1 MRSAVAATLVR
12 YSNNLK
18 WAHLL
23 FSCEVSLWQFSMY
36 RVLTC
41 LTTEHNLWLVLLAGL
56 ICLMATHVAVVLVQR
71 GRSVTGRARWLW
83 LGVAGASGGYGIWS
97 THFIAMLAYDPGV
110 VVGYEAQLSLLS
122 LAMAIVATFAAV
134 TCAAFL
140 DGIWAHV
147 SGGLFFAAGV
157 ASMHFTGMLAIEF
170 PGTIDWSLDHVAAS
184 ILLGGLF
191 ASTAYALALNG
202 RSNGSRK
209 YGATLMLT
217 VAVVSLH
224 FTAMGGVTVR
234 PGAEML
240 DPSSLLSPSL
250 MIAAIATTSF
260 SLLTCGIAAGYFAIR
275 AERQAAASEAN
286 FKRLV
291 QGVTD
296 YAIYMLDPSGKV
308 SNWNAGAERAK
319 GYTADEIV
327 GRDFSTFY
335 SAEDRANG
343 VPKRALEIARTQ
355 GKFEAEGWRYRKD
368 GTSFWAHVVLDAIH
382 GDHGELVGYAKIT
395 KDKTKQKA
403 DADRIARVSRNLDIA
418 LENMSQ
424 GICLFDR
431 DQKLVLA
438 NRHYSEIFKFPEGF
452 AAVGRPY
459 REIVEQGYLLIL
471 ADPVAAMSRA
481 EEHYERAM
489 KLVRSGGGSVVMQF
503 SDGRS
508 IQSIYTATQEGGW
521 VVTFEDITQRI
532 RSEEKIAYMARHD
545 GLTGLPN
552 RAVFNETL
560 NQEIT
565 LAERS
570 GGKIAVV
577 GIDLDKFK
585 EINDQHGHAAGDQV
599 LVELTR
605 LMNDVLQQGEFVA
618 RFGGDEFAAIKRF
631 EEISEVH
638 EFIARLERCLI
649 GEITIDAFE
658 VRTGASLG
666 VAIYPADARDGEQ
679 LLANADLAM
688 YRAKASLITRVC
700 FYEGAMDEA
709 ARARRT
715 LAQDL
720 WEAIEKQQFHL
731 HYQVQKSVS
740 SGKTTGYEVLLRW
753 KHPTRGNVPPMDF
766 ISLAEE
772 CGAILPIGEWVLR
785 EACRVA
791 ASWDEPHKIAVNLSP
806 VQLGHQDMAAI
817 VRQVLIETGLN
828 PRRLEIE
835 ITESSII
842 TDKER
847 ALHTLRQ
854 IKALG
859 VSIAIDDFGT
869 GYSSLET
876 LRAFPFDKI
885 KLDRSFMN
893 EVESSQQ
900 AKAIIRAILALG
912 QSLDVPVLAEGV
924 ETQDQLDILQKE
936 GCDEAQGYL
945 LGKPKPDA
953 DLEHGTSSSEAA

>member
-1 MRSAVAATLVR
+1 
-12 YSNNLK
+12 
-18 WAHLL
+18 
-23 FSCEVSLWQFSMY
+23 MY

-41 LTTEHNLWLVLLAGL
+41 LTTEHNLWLVLLAGI
-56 ICLMATHVAVVLVQR
+56 ICLLASHMAVLLVQR
-71 GRSVTGRARWLW
+71 GRLAQGSARWIW
-83 LGVAGASGGYGIWS
+83 LAVAGASGGFGIWS

-122 LAMAIVATFAAV
+122 LAMAVVATFAAV

-140 DGIWAHV
+140 NGMTAYV
-147 SGGLFFAAGV
+147 AGGLLFATGV

-170 PGTIDWSLDHVAAS
+170 PGEISWSDGHVVAS
-184 ILLGGLF
+184 IVLGAVF
-191 ASTAYALALNG
+191 ATLAYALTLNG
-202 RSNGSRK
+202 RSDGTRK
-209 YGATLMLT
+209 YVSTLMMTLG
-217 VAVVSLH
+217 VVSLH
-224 FTAMGGVTVR
+224 FTAMGGVTVT
-234 PGAEML
+234 PAAETL

-250 MIAAIATTSF
+250 MIATIATISL
-260 SLLTCGIAAGYFAIR
+260 SLLTCGLTAAYFAVR
-275 AERQAAASEAN
+275 AEKRAAVGEEN

-296 YAIYMLDPSGKV
+296 YAIYMLDLDGKV
-308 SNWNAGAERAK
+308 SNWNAGAERTK
-319 GYTADEIV
+319 GYAAEEIV

-335 SAEDRANG
+335 SAEDRAKG
-343 VPKRALEIARTQ
+343 MPQRALEIARSE

-368 GTSFWAHVVLDAIH
+368 GTSFWAHVVIDPIYDDNGA
-382 GDHGELVGYAKIT
+382 LVGYAKIT
-395 KDKTKQKA
+395 KDQTKQKA
-403 DADRIARVSRNLDIA
+403 DADRINQVSRNLDIA

-424 GICLFDR
+424 GICLFDKDER
-431 DQKLVLA
+431 LVLA
-438 NRHYSEIFKFPEGF
+438 NRHYSKIFGFPEGF
-452 AAVGRPY
+452 AAVGRSY
-459 REIVEQGYLLIL
+459 RDIVEQGYLLRL
-471 ADPVAAMSRA
+471 KDPAIAMPRA
-481 EEHYERAM
+481 VEHYEHAM
-489 KLVRSGGGSVVMQF
+489 KIVRSGAGAAVLPF

-508 IQSIYTATQEGGW
+508 IQSIYTATEEGGW
-521 VVTFEDITQRI
+521 VVTFEDITQRLE
-532 RSEEKIAYMARHD
+532 SEKKINYLARHD
-545 GLTGLPN
+545 SLTGLPN

-560 NQEIT
+560 GQEIV

-570 GGKIAVV
+570 GGKVAVI

-585 EINDQHGHAAGDQV
+585 EINDQHGHAAGDMV

-605 LMNDVLQQGEFVA
+605 LMNEVLQPGEFVA
-618 RFGGDEFAAIKRF
+618 RFGGDEFAAIKCF
-631 EEISEVH
+631 DDIAEVH
-638 EFIARLERCLI
+638 DLIARLERCLV

-658 VRTGASLG
+658 VKTGASLG
-666 VAIYPADARDGEQ
+666 VAIYPQDARDPEQ

-709 ARARRT
+709 ARERRA

-720 WEAIEKQQFHL
+720 WEAIDRQQFHL

-753 KHPTRGNVPPMDF
+753 EHPVRGNVPPMDF
-766 ISLAEE
+766 IALAEE

-806 VQLGHQDMAAI
+806 IQLAHQDMAAI
-817 VRQVLIETGLN
+817 VRNVLVETGLN

-842 TDKER
+842 TDKDR

-893 EVESSQQ
+893 EVETSQQ

-945 LGKPKPDA
+945 LGRPRPLT
-953 DLEHGTSSSEAA
+953 DLDHVASKSEAA

>member
-1 MRSAVAATLVR
+1 
-12 YSNNLK
+12 
-18 WAHLL
+18 
-23 FSCEVSLWQFSMY
+23 MY

-41 LTTEHNLWLVLLAGL
+41 LTTEHNPWLVLLAGI
-56 ICLMATHVAVVLVQR
+56 ICLLASHVAVLLTQ
-71 GRSVTGRARWLW
+71 RARHAEETARWIW
-83 LGVAGASGGYGIWS
+83 LGVAGAAGGFGIWS

-110 VVGYEAQLSLLS
+110 VVGYNAQLSLMS
-122 LAMAIVATFAAV
+122 LAMAVVATFAAV

-140 DGIWAHV
+140 GGVAAYV
-147 SGGLFFAAGV
+147 TGGLLFASGV

-170 PGTIDWSLDHVAAS
+170 PGEISWSQGYVVAS
-184 ILLGGLF
+184 IVLGAVF
-191 ASTAYALALNG
+191 AILAYGLALRG
-202 RSNGSRK
+202 KSGAARK
-209 YGATLMLT
+209 YLSTLMLT
-217 VAVVSLH
+217 LGVVALH
-224 FTAMGGVTVR
+224 FTAMAGVTVI
-234 PGAEML
+234 PAAETL
-240 DPSSLLSPSL
+240 DPSLLLSPTL
-250 MIAAIATTSF
+250 MIVTIAATSL
-260 SLLTCGIAAGYFAIR
+260 SLLTCGLTAAMFAVR
-275 AERQAAASEAN
+275 AERRAADGEAN

-296 YAIYMLDPSGKV
+296 YAIYMLDLDGKV
-308 SNWNAGAERAK
+308 SNWNAGAQRAK
-319 GYTADEIV
+319 GYTAEEIV

-335 SAEDRANG
+335 SAEDRAAG
-343 VPKRALEIARTQ
+343 KPQRALEIARTE

-368 GTSFWAHVVLDAIH
+368 GTSFWAHVVIDPIYDDGGALI
-382 GDHGELVGYAKIT
+382 GYAKIT
-395 KDKTKQKA
+395 KDNTKQKA
-403 DADRIARVSRNLDIA
+403 DADRIAQVSRNLDIA
-418 LENMSQ
+418 LESMSQ

-431 DQKLVLA
+431 HENLVLA
-438 NRHYSEIFKFPEGF
+438 NRHYGAIFGF
-452 AAVGRPY
+452 ADGFTAVGKAY
-459 REIVEQGYLLIL
+459 RDILEQGYVARLPDKAVAL
-471 ADPVAAMSRA
+471 ARA

-489 KLVRSGGGSVVMQF
+489 KVVRAGTGVTTQKL
-503 SDGRS
+503 SDGRF
-508 IQSIYTATQEGGW
+508 IQATYNATEDGGW
-521 VVTFEDITQRI
+521 VVTVEDITQRLQT
-532 RSEEKIAYMARHD
+532 EEKISYMARHD
-545 GLTGLPN
+545 ALTGLPN

-560 NQEIT
+560 EQEI
-565 LAERS
+565 AVAGRA
-570 GGKIAVV
+570 GGKVAVI

-585 EINDQHGHAAGDQV
+585 EINDQHGHAAGDLV

-605 LMNDVLQQGEFVA
+605 LMTDALQQGEFVA

-631 EEISEVH
+631 DDITEVH
-638 EFIARLERCLI
+638 DLVARLERSLV

-658 VRTGASLG
+658 VKTGASLG
-666 VAIYPADARDGEQ
+666 VAVFPQDAREAEQ

-688 YRAKASLITRVC
+688 YRAKGSLVTRVC

-709 ARARRT
+709 ARQRRA

-720 WEAIEKQQFHL
+720 WEAIAKRQFHL

-740 SGKTTGYEVLLRW
+740 TGKTTGYEVLLRW
-753 KHPTRGNVPPMDF
+753 KHPVRGHVPPMEF
-766 ISLAEE
+766 IELAEE

-791 ASWDEPHKIAVNLSP
+791 ASWDQPHKIAVNLSP
-806 VQLGHQDMAAI
+806 VQLGHQDMAAL
-817 VRQVLIETGLN
+817 VREVLIETGLN

-847 ALHTLRQ
+847 ALNTLRQ

-900 AKAIIRAILALG
+900 AKAIVRAILALG

-924 ETQDQLDILQKE
+924 ETRDQLEILQKE

-945 LGKPKPDA
+945 LGKPQPVTNLDHDSEVRSA
-953 DLEHGTSSSEAA
+953 EAA

>member
-1 MRSAVAATLVR
+1 
-12 YSNNLK
+12 
-18 WAHLL
+18 
-23 FSCEVSLWQFSMY
+23 MY

-41 LTTEHNLWLVLLAGL
+41 LTTEHNLWLVLLAGI
-56 ICLMATHVAVVLVQR
+56 ICLMASHMAMLLVQR
-71 GRSVTGRARWLW
+71 GRQRQGTARWLW
-83 LGVAGASGGYGIWS
+83 LSVAGASGGFGIWS
-97 THFIAMLAYDPGV
+97 THFIGMLAYDPGV
-110 VVGYEAQLSLLS
+110 VMGYEAQLTLLS

-134 TCAAFL
+134 VCAAFL
-140 DGIWAHV
+140 GGVAAYV
-147 SGGLFFAAGV
+147 ASGLLFATGV

-170 PGTIDWSLDHVAAS
+170 PGEISWSRGHVVAS
-184 ILLGGLF
+184 IVLGAIF
-191 ASTAYALALNG
+191 ATLAYALALRG
-202 RSNGSRK
+202 KSDATRK
-209 YGATLMLT
+209 YASTLMMTLGV
-217 VAVVSLH
+217 VALH
-224 FTAMGGVTVR
+224 FTAMGGVTVT
-234 PGAEML
+234 PAAEAL

-250 MIAAIATTSF
+250 MIAAIATTSL
-260 SLLTCGIAAGYFAIR
+260 SLLTCGLTAAYFAVR
-275 AERQAAASEAN
+275 AEQRVALGEEN

-296 YAIYMLDPSGKV
+296 YAIYMLDLDGKV
-308 SNWNAGAERAK
+308 SNWNAGAQRTK

-327 GRDFSTFY
+327 GRDFATFY
-335 SAEDRANG
+335 SAEDRTNG
-343 VPKRALEIARTQ
+343 LPQRALGIARTE
-355 GKFEAEGWRYRKD
+355 GKFEAEGWRYRKN
-368 GTSFWAHVVLDAIH
+368 GTSFWAHVVIDPIYD
-382 GDHGELVGYAKIT
+382 DHGALVGYAKIT
-395 KDKTKQKA
+395 KDQTKQKA
-403 DADRIARVSRNLDIA
+403 DADRINRVSRNLDVA

-424 GICLFDR
+424 GICLFDK
-431 DQKLVLA
+431 DEKLVLA
-438 NRHYSEIFKFPEGF
+438 NRHYSEIFSFPEGF
-452 AAVGRPY
+452 AAIGRSY
-459 REIVEQGYLLIL
+459 RDIVEQGYLLRL
-471 ADPVAAMSRA
+471 KDPAVAIPRA
-481 EEHYERAM
+481 VQHYEQAM
-489 KLVRSGGGSVVMQF
+489 KIVRSGTGSTVLQF
-503 SDGRS
+503 ADGRS
-508 IQSIYTATQEGGW
+508 IQAIYNATEDGGW
-521 VVTFEDITQRI
+521 VVTFEDITQRLE
-532 RSEEKIAYMARHD
+532 SEKKIAYMARHD

-552 RAVFNETL
+552 RAVFNDTL
-560 NQEIT
+560 GQEIAIT
-565 LAERS
+565 ERA
-570 GGKIAVV
+570 GGKVAVI

-585 EINDQHGHAAGDQV
+585 EINDQHGHAAGDMI
-599 LVELTR
+599 LVELAR
-605 LMNDVLQQGEFVA
+605 LMSDGLQQGEFVA

-631 EEISEVH
+631 DEMSEVH
-638 EFIARLERCLI
+638 DFIERLENCLV

-658 VRTGASLG
+658 VKTGASLG
-666 VAIYPADARDGEQ
+666 VAIFPQDARDAEQ

-709 ARARRT
+709 ARERRA

-720 WEAIEKQQFHL
+720 WEAVDKKQFHL

-753 KHPTRGNVPPMDF
+753 AHPVRGNVPPMDF

-806 VQLGHQDMAAI
+806 IQLGHQDMAAI
-817 VRQVLIETGLN
+817 IRQVLVETGLN
-828 PRRLEIE
+828 PHRLEIE

-885 KLDRSFMN
+885 KLDRSFMT
-893 EVESSQQ
+893 EVETSQQ

-924 ETQDQLDILQKE
+924 ETANQLEILQKE

-945 LGKPKPDA
+945 LGKPQPVTGLDHLAPKV
-953 DLEHGTSSSEAA
+953 EAA

>member
-1 MRSAVAATLVR
+1 M
-12 YSNNLK
+12 
-18 WAHLL
+18 
-23 FSCEVSLWQFSMY
+23 
-36 RVLTC
+36 
-41 LTTEHNLWLVLLAGL
+41 
-56 ICLMATHVAVVLVQR
+56 I
-71 GRSVTGRARWLW
+71 VT
-83 LGVAGASGGYGIWS
+83 
-97 THFIAMLAYDPGV
+97 
-110 VVGYEAQLSLLS
+110 
-122 LAMAIVATFAAV
+122 
-134 TCAAFL
+134 
-140 DGIWAHV
+140 
-147 SGGLFFAAGV
+147 
-157 ASMHFTGMLAIEF
+157 
-170 PGTIDWSLDHVAAS
+170 
-184 ILLGGLF
+184 
-191 ASTAYALALNG
+191 
-202 RSNGSRK
+202 
-209 YGATLMLT
+209 
-217 VAVVSLH
+217 
-224 FTAMGGVTVR
+224 
-234 PGAEML
+234 
-240 DPSSLLSPSL
+240 
-250 MIAAIATTSF
+250 IATTSL
-260 SLLTCGIAAGYFAIR
+260 SLLTCGLAVGYIAMR
-275 AERQAAASEAN
+275 AEKQAAAGEAN
-286 FKRLV
+286 FDRLV

-296 YAIYMLDPSGKV
+296 YAIYMLDLGGRV
-308 SNWNAGAERAK
+308 SNWNAGAARVQ
-319 GYTADEIV
+319 GYVADEIV
-327 GRDFSTFY
+327 GHDFSTFY
-335 SAEDRANG
+335 SAEDRADG
-343 VPKRALEIARTQ
+343 LPRRALEKARDE
-355 GKFEAEGWRYRKD
+355 GKYEAEGWRYRKD
-368 GTSFWAHVVLDAIH
+368 GTSFWAHVVIDPIY
-382 GDHGELVGYAKIT
+382 GDRGELVGYANIT
-395 KDKTKQKA
+395 RDKTKQKV
-403 DADRIARVSRNLDIA
+403 DADRIAQVSRNLDIA

-431 DQKLVLA
+431 DERLVLA
-438 NRHYSEIFKFPEGF
+438 NRHYSEIFNFPQGF
-452 AAVGRPY
+452 AAVGRSY
-459 REIVEQGYLLIL
+459 SDIVKQGYDLRLN
-471 ADPVAAMSRA
+471 DPAVALQRA

-489 KLVRSGGGSVVMQF
+489 KIVRGGGGSTVMRF

-508 IQSIYTATQEGGW
+508 IQSIYTTTQEGGW
-521 VVTFEDITQRI
+521 VVTFEDITKRLE
-532 RSEEKIAYMARHD
+532 SEEKIAYMARHD

-560 NQEIT
+560 NQEIA

-570 GGKIAVV
+570 GGKVAVI

-599 LVELTR
+599 LVELTN
-605 LMNDVLQQGEFVA
+605 LMNGVLQPSEFVA
-618 RFGGDEFAAIKRF
+618 RFGGDEFAAIKCF
-631 EEISEVH
+631 EEIAEVH
-638 EFIARLERCLI
+638 DFIERLERCLI
-649 GEITIDAFE
+649 GEVAIDAFE
-658 VRTGASLG
+658 VKTGASLG
-666 VAIYPADARDGEQ
+666 VAIFPQDARDGEQ

-709 ARARRT
+709 ARERRA

-720 WEAIEKQQFHL
+720 WEAIEKKQFHL

-753 KHPTRGNVPPMDF
+753 KHPSRGNVPPMDF

-791 ASWDEPHKIAVNLSP
+791 AGWDEPHKIAVNLSP

-817 VRQVLIETGLN
+817 IRQVLVETGLN

-842 TDKER
+842 TDKDR

-854 IKALG
+854 IKGLG

-924 ETQDQLDILQKE
+924 ETTDQLEILRKE

-945 LGKPKPDA
+945 LGKPKPA
-953 DLEHGTSSSEAA
+953 DDFNDEGSNSEAA

>member
-1 MRSAVAATLVR
+1 
-12 YSNNLK
+12 
-18 WAHLL
+18 
-23 FSCEVSLWQFSMY
+23 MY

-41 LTTEHNLWLVLLAGL
+41 LTTEHNLWLVLLAGI
-56 ICLMATHVAVVLVQR
+56 ICLMASHMAMLLVQR
-71 GRSVTGRARWLW
+71 GRQRQGTARWLW
-83 LGVAGASGGYGIWS
+83 LSVAGASGGFGIWS
-97 THFIAMLAYDPGV
+97 THFIGMLAYDPGV
-110 VVGYEAQLSLLS
+110 VMGYEAQLTLLS

-134 TCAAFL
+134 VCAAFL
-140 DGIWAHV
+140 GGVAAYV
-147 SGGLFFAAGV
+147 ASGLLFATGV

-170 PGTIDWSLDHVAAS
+170 PGEISWSRGHVVAS
-184 ILLGGLF
+184 IVLGAIF
-191 ASTAYALALNG
+191 ATLAYALALRG
-202 RSNGSRK
+202 KSDATRK
-209 YGATLMLT
+209 YASTLMMTLGV
-217 VAVVSLH
+217 VALH
-224 FTAMGGVTVR
+224 FTAMGGVTVT
-234 PGAEML
+234 PAAEAL

-250 MIAAIATTSF
+250 MIAAIATTSL
-260 SLLTCGIAAGYFAIR
+260 SLLTCGLTAAYFAVR
-275 AERQAAASEAN
+275 AEQRVALGEEN

-296 YAIYMLDPSGKV
+296 YAIYMLDLDGKV
-308 SNWNAGAERAK
+308 SNWNAGAQRTK

-327 GRDFSTFY
+327 GRDFATFY
-335 SAEDRANG
+335 SAEDRTNG
-343 VPKRALEIARTQ
+343 LPQRALGIARTE
-355 GKFEAEGWRYRKD
+355 GKFEAEGWRYRKN
-368 GTSFWAHVVLDAIH
+368 GTSFWAHVVIDPIYD
-382 GDHGELVGYAKIT
+382 DHGALVGYAKIT
-395 KDKTKQKA
+395 KDQTKQKA
-403 DADRIARVSRNLDIA
+403 DADRINRVSRNLDVA

-424 GICLFDR
+424 GICLFDK
-431 DQKLVLA
+431 DEKLVLA
-438 NRHYSEIFKFPEGF
+438 NRHYSEIFSFPEGF
-452 AAVGRPY
+452 AAIGRSY
-459 REIVEQGYLLIL
+459 RDIVEQGYLLRL
-471 ADPVAAMSRA
+471 KDPAVAIPRA
-481 EEHYERAM
+481 VQHYEQAM
-489 KLVRSGGGSVVMQF
+489 KIVRSGTGSTVLQF
-503 SDGRS
+503 ADGRS
-508 IQSIYTATQEGGW
+508 IQAIYNATEDGGW
-521 VVTFEDITQRI
+521 VVTFEDITQRLE
-532 RSEEKIAYMARHD
+532 SEKKIAYMARHD

-552 RAVFNETL
+552 RAVFNDTL
-560 NQEIT
+560 GQEIAIT
-565 LAERS
+565 ERA
-570 GGKIAVV
+570 GGKVAVI

-585 EINDQHGHAAGDQV
+585 EINDQHGHAAGDMI
-599 LVELTR
+599 LVELAR
-605 LMNDVLQQGEFVA
+605 LMSDGLQQGEFVA

-631 EEISEVH
+631 DEMSEVH
-638 EFIARLERCLI
+638 DFIERLENCLV

-658 VRTGASLG
+658 VKTGASLG
-666 VAIYPADARDGEQ
+666 VAIFPQDARDAEQ

-709 ARARRT
+709 ARERRA

-720 WEAIEKQQFHL
+720 WEAVDKKQFHL

-753 KHPTRGNVPPMDF
+753 AHPVRGNVPPMDF
-766 ISLAEE
+766 ILLAEE

-806 VQLGHQDMAAI
+806 IQLGHQDMAAI
-817 VRQVLIETGLN
+817 IRQVLVETGLN
-828 PRRLEIE
+828 PHRLEIE

-885 KLDRSFMN
+885 KLDRSFMT
-893 EVESSQQ
+893 EVETSQQ

-924 ETQDQLDILQKE
+924 ETANQLEILQKE

-945 LGKPKPDA
+945 LGKPQPVTGLDHLAPKV
-953 DLEHGTSSSEAA
+953 EAA

>member
-1 MRSAVAATLVR
+1 MFGR
-12 YSNNLK
+12 
-18 WAHLL
+18 
-23 FSCEVSLWQFSMY
+23 EVFCRQFSMY
-36 RVLTC
+36 SVLTC
-41 LTTEHNLWLVLLAGL
+41 LTNDHNLWLVLLAGF
-56 ICLMATHVAVVLVQR
+56 ICLMATHVAVLLVQR
-71 GRSVTGRARWLW
+71 GKSASGSARWLW
-83 LGVAGASGGYGIWS
+83 LGVAGASGGFGIWS

-134 TCAAFL
+134 SCAAFL
-140 DGIWAHV
+140 GGILAYAA
-147 SGGLFFAAGV
+147 GGLLFATGV

-170 PGTIDWSLDHVAAS
+170 PGEIDWSLDHVVAS
-184 ILLGGLF
+184 ILLGALF
-191 ASTAYALALNG
+191 ATLAYALTLNG
-202 RSNGSRK
+202 RSEWARK
-209 YGATLMLT
+209 YGATVMLT
-217 VAVVSLH
+217 LAVVALH
-224 FTAMGGVTVR
+224 FTAMGGVTVK

-240 DPSSLLSPSL
+240 DPSTLLSPSL
-250 MIAAIATTSF
+250 MIITIATTSF

-275 AERQAAASEAN
+275 AERQAAAGEAN

-296 YAIYMLDPSGKV
+296 YAIYMLDLDGKV
-308 SNWNAGAERAK
+308 SNWNAGAERVK
-319 GYTADEIV
+319 GYVADEIV

-343 VPKRALEIARTQ
+343 LPRRALEIARTE
-355 GKFEAEGWRYRKD
+355 GKFEAEGRRYRKD
-368 GTSFWAHVVLDAIH
+368 GTSFWAHVVIDAIYD
-382 GDHGELVGYAKIT
+382 DHGELVGYAKIT
-395 KDKTKQKA
+395 RDKTKQKA
-403 DADRIARVSRNLDIA
+403 DADRLARLSRNLDIA

-424 GICLFDR
+424 GICLFDK
-431 DQKLVLA
+431 DEKLVLA
-438 NRHYSEIFKFPEGF
+438 NRHYSEIFNFPEGF
-452 AAVGRPY
+452 AAVGRRY
-459 REIVEQGYLLIL
+459 VDMVEEAFLLRL
-471 ADPVAAMSRA
+471 ADPAAALPRA
-481 EEHYERAM
+481 HEHYERSM
-489 KLVRSGGGSVVMQF
+489 KIVRSGSGSTVMQLT
-503 SDGRS
+503 DGRS
-508 IQSIYTATQEGGW
+508 IQSIYNAIQDGGW
-521 VVTFEDITQRI
+521 VVTFEDITERLA
-532 RSEEKIAYMARHD
+532 SEKKIAYMARHD
-545 GLTGLPN
+545 SLTGLPN
-552 RAVFNETL
+552 RAAFNDAL
-560 NQEIT
+560 GQEIT

-570 GGKIAVV
+570 GGKVAVI

-605 LMNDVLQQGEFVA
+605 LMNGVVESGEFVA

-638 EFIARLERCLI
+638 DFIERLERCLI
-649 GEITIDAFE
+649 GEIAVDAFE
-658 VRTGASLG
+658 VKTGASLG
-666 VAIYPADARDGEQ
+666 VAIFPEDARDGEH

-709 ARARRT
+709 ARTRRA

-720 WEAIEKQQFHL
+720 WEAVEQKQFHL

-740 SGKTTGYEVLLRW
+740 TGKTTGYEVLLRW
-753 KHPTRGNVPPMDF
+753 AHPTRGNVPPMEF

-791 ASWDEPHKIAVNLSP
+791 AAWDEPYKIAVNLSP

-859 VSIAIDDFGT
+859 VAIAIDDFGT

-893 EVESSQQ
+893 EVETSQQ

-924 ETQDQLDILQKE
+924 ETEDQLEILQKE

-945 LGKPKPDA
+945 LGKPKPGTDLGHEDA
-953 DLEHGTSSSEAA
+953 EAA

>member
-1 MRSAVAATLVR
+1 
-12 YSNNLK
+12 
-18 WAHLL
+18 
-23 FSCEVSLWQFSMY
+23 MY

-41 LTTEHNLWLVLLAGL
+41 LTTEHDLRLVLLAGL
-56 ICLMATHVAVVLVQR
+56 ICLLASHMAVLLVQR
-71 GRSVTGRARWLW
+71 GKATQGSARWIW
-83 LGVAGASGGYGIWS
+83 LGVAGVSGGFGIWS

-134 TCAAFL
+134 SCAVFL
-140 DGIWAHV
+140 SGTAAYV
-147 SGGLFFAAGV
+147 SGGLLSAAGV

-170 PGTIDWSLDHVAAS
+170 PGEIDWSTDLVVAS
-184 ILLGGLF
+184 ILLGAIF
-191 ASTAYALALNG
+191 ATTAYSFALNG
-202 RSNGSRK
+202 RSDWVRK

-217 VAVVSLH
+217 VAVVALH
-224 FTAMGGVTVR
+224 FTAMGGMTVT
-234 PGAEML
+234 PGAETL
-240 DPSSLLSPSL
+240 DPSTLLSPSL
-250 MIAAIATTSF
+250 MIITIATTSL
-260 SLLTCGIAAGYFAIR
+260 SLLSCGLAAGYFAVR
-275 AERQAAASEAN
+275 AERQAAAGEAN

-291 QGVTD
+291 QGVSD
-296 YAIYMLDPSGKV
+296 YAIYMLDLDGKV
-308 SNWNAGAERAK
+308 SNWNAGAQRAK

-327 GRDFSTFY
+327 GRNFSAFY
-335 SAEDRANG
+335 SAEDRAKG
-343 VPKRALEIARTQ
+343 LPERALEKARSE
-355 GKFEAEGWRYRKD
+355 GKFEAQGWRYRKD
-368 GTSFWAHVVLDAIH
+368 GTSFWAHVAI
-382 GDHGELVGYAKIT
+382 DPIYDDRGELVGYAKIT
-395 KDKTKQKA
+395 KDGTKQKA
-403 DADRIARVSRNLDIA
+403 DADRIAQVSRNLDIA

-424 GICLFDR
+424 GICLFDK
-431 DQKLVLA
+431 DQRLVLA
-438 NRHYSEIFKFPEGF
+438 NRHYSEIFNFPEGF
-452 AAVGRPY
+452 AAVGRSY
-459 REIVEQGYLLIL
+459 RDIVEQGFLLRL
-471 ADPVAAMSRA
+471 SDPDAALSRA
-481 EEHYERAM
+481 QEHYERAM
-489 KLVRSGGGSVVMQF
+489 KTVRSGGGSTVMQF

-508 IQSIYTATQEGGW
+508 IQSIYTGTEEGGW
-521 VVTFEDITQRI
+521 VVTFEDITKRLE
-532 RSEEKIAYMARHD
+532 SEAKIAYMARHD

-560 NQEIT
+560 GQEIA

-570 GGKIAVV
+570 GAKVAVI

-599 LVELTR
+599 LMELTN
-605 LMNDVLQQGEFVA
+605 LMSDVLGSGEFVA

-631 EEISEVH
+631 DEITEVH
-638 EFIARLERCLI
+638 DFIARLERCLI
-649 GEITIDAFE
+649 GEVTIDAFE
-658 VRTGASLG
+658 VKTGASLG
-666 VAIYPADARDGEQ
+666 VAIFPQDARDGEQ

-688 YRAKASLITRVC
+688 YRAKTSLITRVC

-709 ARARRT
+709 ARERRA

-720 WEAIEKQQFHL
+720 WEAIEKKQFHL

-753 KHPTRGNVPPMDF
+753 EHPTRGNVPPMDF

-772 CGAILPIGEWVLR
+772 CGAILPIGEWVLH

-791 ASWDEPHKIAVNLSP
+791 AGWDEPHKIAVNLSP
-806 VQLGHQDMAAI
+806 IQLGHQDMATI
-817 VRQVLIETGLN
+817 IRQVLVETGLN

-842 TDKER
+842 TDKAR

-924 ETQDQLDILQKE
+924 ETADQLEILQKE

-945 LGKPKPDA
+945 LGKPKPVG
-953 DLEHGTSSSEAA
+953 DLDHEESKSEAA

>member
-1 MRSAVAATLVR
+1 
-12 YSNNLK
+12 
-18 WAHLL
+18 
-23 FSCEVSLWQFSMY
+23 MY

-41 LTTEHNLWLVLLAGL
+41 LTTEHNLWLVLLAGI
-56 ICLMATHVAVVLVQR
+56 ICLMASHMAVLLIQR
-71 GRSVTGRARWLW
+71 GRSASGTARWLW
-83 LGVAGASGGYGIWS
+83 LGVAGASGGFGIWS

-110 VVGYEAQLSLLS
+110 VVGYEAQLSLMS
-122 LAMAIVATFAAV
+122 LAMAIVATLAAV
-134 TCAAFL
+134 SCAAFL
-140 DGIWAHV
+140 SGTAAYV
-147 SGGLFFAAGV
+147 AGGLLFATGV
-157 ASMHFTGMLAIEF
+157 ASMHFTGMLAIDF
-170 PGTIDWSLDHVAAS
+170 PGEIAWSLDHVAAS
-184 ILLGGLF
+184 IALGAAL
-191 ASTAYALALNG
+191 STLAYALALKG
-202 RSNGSRK
+202 RSDWGRK

-217 VAVVSLH
+217 LAVVALH
-224 FTAMGGVTVR
+224 FTAMGGVTLK
-234 PGAEML
+234 PGVEML
-240 DPSSLLSPSL
+240 DPSTLLSPSL
-250 MIAAIATTSF
+250 MIITIATTSL
-260 SLLTCGIAAGYFAIR
+260 SLLTCGLAVGYFAIR
-275 AERQAAASEAN
+275 AEQQAAAGEAN

-296 YAIYMLDPSGKV
+296 YAIYMLDPDGKV
-308 SNWNAGAERAK
+308 SNWNVGAERVK
-319 GYTADEIV
+319 GYAASEIV
-327 GRDFSTFY
+327 GHHFSTFY

-343 VPKRALEIARTQ
+343 LPRQALERARRE
-355 GKFEAEGWRYRKD
+355 GKFDAEGWRYRKD
-368 GTSFWAHVVLDAIH
+368 GTPFWAHVAI
-382 GDHGELVGYAKIT
+382 DPIYDEDGELVGYAKIT

-403 DADRIARVSRNLDIA
+403 DADRIAQVSRNLDIA

-431 DQKLVLA
+431 DERLVLA
-438 NRHYSEIFKFPEGF
+438 NRHYSQIFNFPEGF
-452 AAVGRPY
+452 VAVGRSY
-459 REIVEQGYLLIL
+459 RDIVMQGYGLRLN
-471 ADPVAAMSRA
+471 DPAVAQQRA
-481 EEHYERAM
+481 GEHYERAM
-489 KLVRSGGGSVVMQF
+489 KIVRAGGGSTVMQF
-503 SDGRS
+503 SNGRS
-508 IQSIYTATQEGGW
+508 IQSIYTATQDGGW
-521 VVTFEDITQRI
+521 VVTFEDITKRLE
-532 RSEEKIAYMARHD
+532 SEEKIAYMARHD

-560 NQEIT
+560 SQEIA
-565 LAERS
+565 LGERS
-570 GGKIAVV
+570 GGKVAVI

-599 LVELTR
+599 LVELTN
-605 LMNDVLQQGEFVA
+605 LMNSVLQPGEFVA

-631 EEISEVH
+631 EEIAEVH
-638 EFIARLERCLI
+638 DFIERLERCLI
-649 GEITIDAFE
+649 GEVTIDAFE
-658 VRTGASLG
+658 VKTGASLG
-666 VAIYPADARDGEQ
+666 VAIFPQDARDGEQ

-688 YRAKASLITRVC
+688 YRAKTSLITRVC

-709 ARARRT
+709 ARERRA
-715 LAQDL
+715 LAHDL
-720 WEAIEKQQFHL
+720 WEAVEEKQFHL

-740 SGKTTGYEVLLRW
+740 SGKITGYEVLLRW
-753 KHPTRGNVPPMDF
+753 NHPTRGNVPPMEF

-791 ASWDEPHKIAVNLSP
+791 VGWEEPHKIAVNLSP

-817 VRQVLIETGLN
+817 VRQVLVETGLN

-912 QSLDVPVLAEGV
+912 QSLEVPVLAEGV
-924 ETQDQLDILQKE
+924 ETEAQLEILQME

-945 LGKPKPDA
+945 LGRPRSVGDLGRDDAKP
-953 DLEHGTSSSEAA
+953 EAA